1 MTSLATVSKRCAAIN
16 GLAPAAAAMF
26 INGGDACDCGG
37 EAAEA
42 FNEEE
47 EEDEDE
53 TRRGYDFRAL
63 MTVTG
68 SVETVEVEVA
78 VVNRLFEL
86 ALRTSRRAIAVARG

>member
-1 MTSLATVSKRCAAIN
+1 
-16 GLAPAAAAMF
+16 MF

-86 ALRTSRRAIAVARG
+86 ALPLLGCCSANVPSSNCRCSRLTW